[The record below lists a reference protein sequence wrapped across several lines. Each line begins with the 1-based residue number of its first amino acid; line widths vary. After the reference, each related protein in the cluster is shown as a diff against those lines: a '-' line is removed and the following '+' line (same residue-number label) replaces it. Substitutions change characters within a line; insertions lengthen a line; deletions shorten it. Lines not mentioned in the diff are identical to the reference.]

1 MATNETVTPHRD
13 RRGDLLDPATLAQ
26 LGGIDIIAR
35 QVVHGF
41 LLGLH
46 RSPNRGFS
54 AEFAENRAYQPGD
67 DLRTLDWRLF
77 ARSDRFFVKQYEEET
92 NLRAYMLID
101 ISESMA
107 WSSRPRLPS
116 KLWYA
121 KHLAAAV
128 SLILIRQGDIVG
140 LMAFHERIVRQTRA
154 RGGKVHWR
162 MLLQHLHA
170 LQGGGRT
177 DSESAI
183 RDVAMRLK
191 RKGLVILISD
201 LLVNPAA
208 TAKALIYLQH
218 TGHEVLV
225 FHLIDPGERD
235 LPTTGETRFVD
246 PETGDSLQVSVA
258 DMRRQYRDAVENAVA
273 DWTTTL
279 TSRGIAYST
288 IGTDE
293 PLSRA
298 LRFYLWKR
306 QRLP

>member
-13 RRGDLLDPATLAQ
+13 RRTDLLDPATLAE

-35 QVVHGF
+35 QVVRGF

-54 AEFAENRAYQPGD
+54 AEFAENRAYRPGD
-67 DLRTLDWRLF
+67 DLRNLDWRLF
-77 ARSDRFFVKQYEEET
+77 ARSDRFYVKQYEEET
-92 NLRAYMLID
+92 NLRAYMLVD
-101 ISESMA
+101 VSGSMD
-107 WSSRPRLPS
+107 WTSRPRLPT

-128 SLILIRQGDIVG
+128 SLILVRQGDIVG

-154 RGGKVHWR
+154 RGGKAHWR
-162 MLLQHLHA
+162 VLLQHLAA
-170 LQGGGRT
+170 LEGGGRT
-177 DSESAI
+177 DSAAAI
-183 RDVAMRLK
+183 RDMAARLK

-201 LLVNPAA
+201 LLVAPAA
-208 TAKALIYLQH
+208 TAKALVHLQH

-246 PETGDSLQVSVA
+246 PETGDSLRVSAA
-258 DMRRQYRDAVENAVA
+258 DARRRYRDAVATAVA
-273 DWTTTL
+273 EWTTAL
-279 TSRGIAYST
+279 ASRGIAYST

-298 LRFYLWKR
+298 LRLCLRKR